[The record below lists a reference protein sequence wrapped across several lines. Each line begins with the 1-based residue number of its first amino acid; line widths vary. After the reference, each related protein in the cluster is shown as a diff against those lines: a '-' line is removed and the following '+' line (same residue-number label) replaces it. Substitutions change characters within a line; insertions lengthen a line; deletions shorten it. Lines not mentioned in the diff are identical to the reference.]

1 MTLTEFK
8 LKYGTESV
16 NLMINHLLVRV
27 ELSPYALKTYEELKR
42 DISSLLGGK

>member
-16 NLMINHLLVRV
+16 NLMIGHLMARV
-27 ELSPYALKTYEELKR
+27 ELSPHALRVYEELKR
-42 DISSLLGGK
+42 DISSLLEGK